1 MAEPRRDRDHSTPDD
16 TSLSA
21 LLPPSFDEL
30 GRVEAPDEETA
41 TYHPPPPDTTD
52 QPGLHVRLF
61 GSHQFFRLWLA
72 QVVASL
78 GDWVGFLAISVL
90 AAGISKGSGAAAI
103 GLVMTARILP
113 GFFLAPVAGVLI
125 DRWDR
130 KQVMVLTNLGRACV
144 VAFLPFVN
152 SVVLLV
158 VASLLLETCTLLWSP
173 AKEASVPDLVPHDH
187 LTTANS
193 LSLAAAYGTF
203 PFASLLF
210 ALLAT
215 VSEWLV
221 GLGDSEILKTDQVS
235 LAFAFQAGCFVFSAM
250 MISTLELPRQV
261 RRERPGDRRADWA
274 SSIRDLKEGWRYVF
288 INPTV
293 KAVNL
298 GLACGLIGGGML
310 VPLGSVFS
318 DQVLGEGASGY
329 GFFITS
335 LGVGVA
341 AGVLAISLLQKT
353 LPKKAVFSGA
363 LFGAGVTLFV
373 AASMSSLPAAAF
385 FVFAMGMCAGSVYV
399 LGFTL
404 LHEEVDED
412 LRVRAFA
419 ALYTM
424 VRLCVLLAFAL
435 APFLTAILGS
445 ISEALFEEEIAIG
458 DWSLYIPGVR
468 LTLWLAAVIIMGA
481 SVLAARAVRSG
492 ERANARDGDGHP
504 AQRPRAL
511 GPGAAALEAG
521 DPSGGSDGPAA

>member
-1 MAEPRRDRDHSTPDD
+1 MAEHRRDRDQP
-16 TSLSA
+16 TSEGPGFGA
-21 LLPPSFDEL
+21 LLPPSIDEL
-30 GRVEAPDEETA
+30 GRSAPDEETA
-41 TYHPPPPDTTD
+41 TYQPPPRTAD

-72 QVVASL
+72 QMVASL

-130 KQVMVLTNLGRACV
+130 KQVMVLTNLGRAAV
-144 VAFLPFVN
+144 VAMLPFVGQV
-152 SVVLLV
+152 SLLIL
-158 VASLLLETCTLLWSP
+158 ASLLLEVCTLLWSP
-173 AKEASVPDLVPHDH
+173 AKESSVPDLVPHDH

-221 GLGDSEILKTDQVS
+221 GLEDNEILKTDQVS
-235 LAFAFQAGCFVFSAM
+235 LAFAFQAVCFVFSAM

-261 RRERPGDRRADWA
+261 KRERSGDRRADWSA
-274 SSIRDLKEGWRYVF
+274 SIRQLKEGWRYVF

-298 GLACGLIGGGML
+298 GLATGLIGGGML

-341 AGVLAISLLQKT
+341 AGVLAISLLQKR
-353 LPKKAVFSGA
+353 LPKATVFASA
-363 LFGAGVTLFV
+363 LFGAGATLFV
-373 AASMSSLPAAAF
+373 AACTSTLWLAAF
-385 FVFAMGMCAGSVYV
+385 FVFVMGMCAGSVYV

-404 LHEEVDED
+404 LHEEVDEE
-412 LRVRAFA
+412 LRARVFA

-445 ISEALFEEEIAIG
+445 ISEALFEEELTVG
-458 DWSLYIPGVR
+458 SWSLYIPGVR
-468 LTLWLAAVIIMGA
+468 LTLWLAALIIMGA
-481 SVLAARAVRSG
+481 SVIAMRSIRSGARADA
-492 ERANARDGDGHP
+492 RAGTGHP
-504 AQRPRAL
+504 TLRPRAL
-511 GPGAAALEAG
+511 GPGPAALEAG
-521 DPSGGSDGPAA
+521 DGASSEGGGS